1 MGGGNGNP
9 LQCSC
14 LENPRDC
21 GAWWAAVY
29 GVSQSRTRLKRLSS
43 SGGGS
48 SSRSKDSSGTSRK
61 SRAPAHTSVGS
72 RQGVNPAC
80 ILLCGCWPTSQGPWP
95 SPLSPREVTKPHC
108 SFQTV
113 RYQLRRRPGRG
124 GADSERVSTYPSQP
138 SRDGMLA
145 VPSMF

>member
-1 MGGGNGNP
+1 M
-9 LQCSC
+9 L
-14 LENPRDC
+14 
-21 GAWWAAVY
+21 A
-29 GVSQSRTRLKRLSS
+29 
-43 SGGGS
+43 
-48 SSRSKDSSGTSRK
+48 KDSSGTSRK

-108 SFQTV
+108 SFQTL

-124 GADSERVSTYPSQP
+124 GADSETVSTYPSQP
-138 SRDGMLA
+138 SRDGIPTKTMLLVRIDISFFSSA
-145 VPSMF
+145 ISWLKSCKGSPSKQRNKNALCLCAPEHSVSEH